1 MLLITETT
9 TDDVRIITEAAED
22 GKKNYFIEGVFM
34 QANKPNRNNR
44 IYERNILFGEAKRY
58 IKTYVDEN
66 RAFGELNHPQGP
78 TVNLDRVSHIIK
90 ELREDSDN
98 LVGKAKIMD
107 TPMGKIVQNLMDEGA
122 KLGVS
127 SRGMGSL
134 KERNG
139 INEVQKDFMLSAVDI
154 VADPSAPDAFVNGIM
169 EGKEWIWDNG
179 LLKERDIQSF
189 QEDIEDAYTTQRNRE
204 TKLME
209 VYASFMSKLGKV

>member
-1 MLLITETT
+1 MLLITETNT
-9 TDDVRIITEAAED
+9 EDVRLVTEATED

-78 TVNLDRVSHIIK
+78 TVSLDRVSHIIK
-90 ELREDSDN
+90 EMREDGDN
-98 LVGKAKIMD
+98 LIGKAKIMD
-107 TPMGKIVQNLMDEGA
+107 TPMGKIVQNLVDEGA

-169 EGKEWIWDNG
+169 EGREWIWDNG
-179 LLKERDIQSF
+179 ILKEKDMQSF
-189 QEDIEDAYTTQRNRE
+189 KENIESAYTTRQNRE
-204 TKLME
+204 EKLIE
-209 VYASFMSKLGKV
+209 VYADFMSKLKNV